1 MPVTFRFLKD
11 LVLKLEMTFVR
22 TCLMIYVASLMY
34 SYLKLWLSGLG
45 NPRYWLQVKNPV
57 QWVDGKSV
65 QTFVYLALLMLTNKV
80 KAPTITQAV
89 STWVSWLM
97 SDTSAV
103 LATAILIAPFVTVT
117 IVLAIQYN
125 VWKCVNTLYMF

>member
-1 MPVTFRFLKD
+1 MAVTFRFLKD
-11 LVLKLEMTFVR
+11 LVLKLAFAR

-57 QWVDGKSV
+57 QWVGGTIV

-97 SDTSAV
+97 TDTSAV

-117 IVLAIQYN
+117 TVLEIQYD
-125 VWKCVNTLYMF
+125 VSKCVS